1 MSATVILLSF
11 AFLPIRRIWRY
22 VQVQRKAFIFTR
34 GRESAGSHTISRM
47 MKRKAIMAAFV
58 SVIECTGALG
68 VSVILIGNT
77 NSLTNSKGPSESVE
91 LYMRVEHMPRVRGVN
106 FTIYTLQVNYSK
118 FTVKI
123 IGALHRA
130 PRLYIGCDVV

>member
-22 VQVQRKAFIFTR
+22 MYVQVQRYVHTAFIFTR

-58 SVIECTGALG
+58 SVLECTGALG

-77 NSLTNSKGPSESVE
+77 NSLTNSKGPSESV
-91 LYMRVEHMPRVRGVN
+91 YA
-106 FTIYTLQVNYSK
+106 S
-118 FTVKI
+118 
-123 IGALHRA
+123 RA
-130 PRLYIGCDVV
+130 HAVP

>member
-1 MSATVILLSF
+1 MT
-11 AFLPIRRIWRY
+11 Y

-34 GRESAGSHTISRM
+34 GGGQESAGSHTISRM

-77 NSLTNSKGPSESVE
+77 NSLTNSKGPSESV
-91 LYMRVEHMPRVRGVN
+91 YA
-106 FTIYTLQVNYSK
+106 S
-118 FTVKI
+118 
-123 IGALHRA
+123 RA
-130 PRLYIGCDVV
+130 HAVP

>member
-34 GRESAGSHTISRM
+34 GRESAGSRM

-77 NSLTNSKGPSESVE
+77 NSLTNSKGPSESV
-91 LYMRVEHMPRVRGVN
+91 YA
-106 FTIYTLQVNYSK
+106 S
-118 FTVKI
+118 
-123 IGALHRA
+123 RA
-130 PRLYIGCDVV
+130 HAVP